1 MTMIETWRAVWAWM
15 VTVAATPSREEEK
28 DERGQTTAEY
38 ALVLLGVAAVALALT
53 TWAGGGRIG
62 SFLDAIFDRLLAS
75 AK

>member
-1 MTMIETWRAVWAWM
+1 MTMIETWRALWAWV
-15 VTVAATPSREEEK
+15 VTVAATPSQEKEK

-62 SFLDAIFDRLLAS
+62 SFLSPLPRI
-75 AK
+75 

>member
-1 MTMIETWRAVWAWM
+1 MSIREMWRALGARVG
-15 VTVAATPSREEEK
+15 TVVAVASAA

-62 SFLDAIFDRLLAS
+62 TFLDAIFDRLLAS

>member
-1 MTMIETWRAVWAWM
+1 MLITELVRALSVRLPM
-15 VTVAATPSREEEK
+15 D

-53 TWAGGGRIG
+53 TWAGGARIA

>member
-1 MTMIETWRAVWAWM
+1 MSRLRSE
-15 VTVAATPSREEEK
+15 AA
-28 DERGQTTAEY
+28 QTTAEY

-53 TWAGGGRIG
+53 TWAGGGRIA

>member
-1 MTMIETWRAVWAWM
+1 MSMIERWRALWAWM
-15 VTVAATPSREEEK
+15 MTTAIPLSTAD

>member
-1 MTMIETWRAVWAWM
+1 MSMIETWRALWAWM
-15 VTVAATPSREEEK
+15 MTTAATPSPLLTK